1 MSEECKKILV
11 VDDEEL
17 VINLIK
23 HCLERLNEKN
33 CPQKC
38 SISVSTSGI
47 DAIEIMRKNKPD
59 LIILDMIMPKINGLD
74 ILRIIKADENLK
86 DIKTIVLSSTDDYM
100 EECKKLG
107 IDEYLLKPIKVTLIF
122 EKIQQLLLCQE
133 K

>member
-1 MSEECKKILV
+1 M
-11 VDDEEL
+11 
-17 VINLIK
+17 
-23 HCLERLNEKN
+23 
-33 CPQKC
+33 
-38 SISVSTSGI
+38 SVSTSGI

-107 IDEYLLKPIKVTLIF
+107 IDEYLLKPIQVTLIF